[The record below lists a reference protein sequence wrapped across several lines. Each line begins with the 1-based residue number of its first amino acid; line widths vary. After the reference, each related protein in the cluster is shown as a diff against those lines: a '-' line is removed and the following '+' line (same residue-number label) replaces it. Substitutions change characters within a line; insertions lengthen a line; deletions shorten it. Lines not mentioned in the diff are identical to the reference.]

1 MNTGGISMVKAIYLR
16 ENEPYPNNTLP
27 VLYYLNALGNALE
40 EDYTAD
46 DVIAFFERNG
56 YDNGW
61 ANGILDKHHFHST
74 AHEALACTKGQVTV
88 QLGGPNANIYTLRK
102 GDVVLLPAGT
112 SHKKLDASEN
122 FEIVGSYPTN
132 GAQHDMQYGNAS
144 DYDEILA
151 LIADVPK
158 PLTDPVTNSS
168 KDIDEYWN

>member
-122 FEIVGSYPTN
+122 FEIVGAYPTN

-144 DYDEILA
+144 DYDAILA

-158 PLTDPVTNSS
+158 PLTDPVTNSP